1 MFVYNS
7 LHYFPNTTYKR
18 YRCVI
23 RRNEESPFLNTA
35 LTWANFQFV
44 GYLLWWSDLLNIICK
59 GNAILFGHSFN
70 ILWLMTSGPDAL
82 FGWRICIISEISW
95 IKSLHQSKYP
105 TNWKLAHVIAVF
117 KKGDSSLPSNYR
129 PISLISCV
137 GKIMERVIYK
147 HVYNYLHQNKLIY
160 GTKLDININP

>member
-1 MFVYNS
+1 VLHLAMMLSGISMLIILKVVYLSKHFNILRKLKYHLSRTNLDKLYLVYIRPLFEYACEMYCWMLRTKTGLIFIYNFILVEIAINMFVYNS

-59 GNAILFGHSFN
+59 GNALLFGHSFN
-70 ILWLMTSGPDAL
+70 IL
-82 FGWRICIISEISW
+82 
-95 IKSLHQSKYP
+95 
-105 TNWKLAHVIAVF
+105 
-117 KKGDSSLPSNYR
+117 
-129 PISLISCV
+129 
-137 GKIMERVIYK
+137 
-147 HVYNYLHQNKLIY
+147 
-160 GTKLDININP
+160 